1 MLTFLL
7 YTLLF
12 SMAGMC
18 WVRVMTILIQPMQLL
33 DMIFGWQKMLNR
45 LANSPVKRNQ
55 GLAKILGDCEVCWS
69 HFLTFIWFFV
79 YTFIMNVVIH
89 HWITDFITAHGILW
103 WILALITDFI
113 WYIVFCSMGTIF
125 SLWALVK
132 FKIKQRKDANL

>member
-79 YTFIMNVVIH
+79 YAFMMNIVIH
-89 HWITDFITAHGILW
+89 HWITDFITAHGILHF
-103 WILALITDFI
+103 ILAIITDFI